1 MTEIEKFVKENL
13 HLVRQNKWKEFWAK
27 ALPEFGYTYELGQ
40 LARFFDYAAIDCKP
54 DFMFQNMTDRPI
66 TIMWN
71 ETDFITNQDIDH
83 TINKDLYDKF
93 SRQYDLATQDTE
105 YILANIKDLNPA
117 RFIKHLLS
125 VDPIGKLKLSIK
137 YNVTMQMPVVRISV
151 DTYIIASDIIT
162 TEHFIIIPG
171 EGYAYS
177 ESAINKK
184 LDWIEDRL
192 RTRKVIK

>member
-1 MTEIEKFVKENL
+1 MTQIEKFVKDNL
-13 HLVRQNKWKEFWAK
+13 HLVRQNSWKEFWAE
-27 ALPEFGYTYELGQ
+27 ALPEFGYTYALGQ
-40 LARFFDYAAIDCKP
+40 LARFFDYAGIDCKP
-54 DFMFQNMTDRPI
+54 DFMFQKMIGKPI

-83 TINKDLYDKF
+83 TINMDLYDKF

-105 YILANIKDLNPA
+105 WILANIKDLNAA
-117 RFIKHLLS
+117 RVIKQLS
-125 VDPIGKLKLSIK
+125 SIDPLQKLNLSIK
-137 YNVTMQMPVVRISV
+137 YDVTMMMPVVRISV
-151 DTYIIASDIIT
+151 DSYIVASEIIT
-162 TEHFIIIPG
+162 TEYFIIIPG

-184 LDWIEDRL
+184 LDWIENRL